1 MMIYFFQVLLIPLG
15 IYILFNLEGT
25 SEKLYSFFSK
35 NSSKGMATSSKWN
48 NKVLVPMSIMMIL
61 LGLANILLIIQEW
74 K

>member
-1 MMIYFFQVLLIPLG
+1 MIIYFFQVLLIPLG
-15 IYILFNLEGT
+15 IYILFNLEGA

-35 NSSKGMATSSKWN
+35 NSSTGMATSSKWN
-48 NKVLVPMSIMMIL
+48 KKVLVPMSIMMIL